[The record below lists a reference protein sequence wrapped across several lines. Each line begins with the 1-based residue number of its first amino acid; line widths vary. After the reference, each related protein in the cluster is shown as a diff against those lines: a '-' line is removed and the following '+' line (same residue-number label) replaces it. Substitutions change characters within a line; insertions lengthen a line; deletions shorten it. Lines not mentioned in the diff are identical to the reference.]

1 MAQDISIL
9 IARDQSLFCEGISGL
24 MEKESTFRII
34 GKADGRTQLMNG
46 LGGSPDVVI
55 LCSPLFAPEE
65 LPAMIQDIKKQ
76 CPDIRVLIVLEEAMP
91 DEALMHFLMLG
102 ADGYLMRSATSG
114 QLTEAVRA
122 IYSGGVWA
130 ERSLLNKFV
139 KAPVLSVDV
148 EEKLSQVQDSLTKRE
163 REIISLLFLGLANKT
178 IADRLYISEK
188 TVKTHLNSIFRKLK
202 VKNRS
207 QVLAFLIHSD

>member
-1 MAQDISIL
+1 MKGINVL
-9 IARDQSLFCEGISGL
+9 IARDQSFFCEGISGL
-24 MEKESTFRII
+24 IEKESTFHIM
-34 GKADGRTQLMNG
+34 GKVEGRAQLMKD
-46 LGGSPDVVI
+46 LGESPDVVV
-55 LCSPLFAPEE
+55 LCSPLFPPEE
-65 LPAMIQDIKKQ
+65 LPAMIQDIKKMS
-76 CPDIRVLIVLEEAMP
+76 PNVRVLIVLEEEMP

-102 ADGYLMRSATSG
+102 ADGYLMRSATTG

-122 IYSGGVWA
+122 IYAGGVWA

-139 KAPVLSVDV
+139 RAPVLSADV
-148 EEKLSQVQDSLTKRE
+148 ESKIAQLSEPLTKRE
-163 REIISLLFLGLANKT
+163 KEIISLLFLGLSNKT

-207 QVLAFLIHSD
+207 QVLAVLIRSD